1 MKKNIICLAVMLL
14 VMSVTGQEKI
24 DSIKEIQKMP
34 IGLDGTLFLEEY
46 VVKATRVDKKTPV
59 AHEDITKEQL
69 EKVNHGVDLPILLDQ
84 ATSVVT
90 TSDAGAG
97 VGYTGIRI
105 RGSDATRVNV
115 TINGIPLNDAESQ
128 GTFWVDLPDFSSST
142 SDIQIQRGV
151 GTSTNGAGAFGA
163 SINLN
168 TLNSAN
174 SLIPYGEVSNSY
186 GSFNTFK
193 HTIKLSTG
201 LIDGK
206 WNIEGRLSKL
216 TSDGYIDRANSDLS
230 SYYISG
236 GYMGKRSMLKAIA
249 FSGHEQTYQAWY
261 GVPLSY
267 MDSARTYNPYTYENE
282 VDNYKQDH
290 YQLHYVFNAS
300 SKLKINTALHY
311 TRGNGYY
318 EQYKSEEDLADY
330 GIDPI
335 TYTLPGDTILILL
348 PFFGDTLYYDVLG
361 DTTLSINETDLIRRR
376 WLDNHFYGAVFSAEY
391 QTKKLKMVIGGGA
404 NQYRGRHYGEII
416 WAENA
421 SNSEI
426 RHPYYDN
433 DATKNDLNAY
443 VKAYYD
449 VTDKI
454 GLFADIQQRMVQ
466 YDFLGYDNN
475 LNNIQQTADLSF
487 FNPKAGV
494 NYQIN
499 KMHGVYGFVGLG
511 NKEPNRNDYTN
522 STPQSRPVHEQMT
535 DIEIGY
541 RFQSKS
547 VFAHLNVYNMD
558 YTNQLIITGELNDV
572 GAAIRTNVSDSYRR
586 GIELSTGIKL
596 LKNLELRANAT
607 LSQNKIVEFH
617 EYKDDWDTWEQIDSV
632 YTNTDI
638 AFSPNLIIGSQ
649 LICQPF
655 KSDKYGDIEMAF
667 ITKYVGYQYIDN
679 TSNQYAMLDGYTVHD
694 LRVNYTLRN
703 KCFKEL
709 VLSGWVR
716 NLLNKKYISNA
727 WIYKFR
733 SAGYDPTSDDPYAN
747 TEGQGTGMYNM
758 IGAFPQAG
766 RHFFLGLTL
775 KF

>member
-1 MKKNIICLAVMLL
+1 
-14 VMSVTGQEKI
+14 
-24 DSIKEIQKMP
+24 
-34 IGLDGTLFLEEY
+34 
-46 VVKATRVDKKTPV
+46 
-59 AHEDITKEQL
+59 
-69 EKVNHGVDLPILLDQ
+69 
-84 ATSVVT
+84 
-90 TSDAGAG
+90 
-97 VGYTGIRI
+97 
-105 RGSDATRVNV
+105 
-115 TINGIPLNDAESQ
+115 LNDAESQ

-142 SDIQIQRGV
+142 SDIQIQRGI

-168 TLNSAN
+168 TLNSNN
-174 SLIPYGEVSNSY
+174 SLLPYAEVSNSY

-193 HTIKLSTG
+193 HTFKLGTG

-206 WNIEGRLSKL
+206 WNVEGRLSKL
-216 TSDGYIDRANSDLS
+216 TSDGYIDRATSDLS

-236 GYMGKRSMLKAIA
+236 GYMGDRSMLKAIA

-261 GVPLSY
+261 GVPLSF
-267 MDSARTYNPYTYENE
+267 MDSARTYNPYTYDNE

-300 SKLKINTALHY
+300 PKLKINTALHY

-318 EQYKSEEDLADY
+318 EQYKSDESLNDY

-335 TYTLPGDTILILL
+335 SFSSPGDTILFLI
-348 PFFGDTLYYDVLG
+348 PFIGDTLFYDVLG
-361 DTTLSINETDLIRRR
+361 DTTIEITQTDLIRRR

-391 QTKKLKMVIGGGA
+391 QTKKLKLVIGGGA
-404 NQYRGRHYGEII
+404 NQYRGRHYGEVI
-416 WAENA
+416 WSEFA
-421 SNSEI
+421 SNSTI

-433 DATKNDLNAY
+433 DATKNDIHAY

-449 VTDKI
+449 VNDKI
-454 GLFADIQQRMVQ
+454 GLFADLQQRMVQ

-475 LNNIQQTADLSF
+475 LVNIQQTADLSF
-487 FNPKAGV
+487 FNPKAGI
-494 NYQIN
+494 NFQIN
-499 KMHGVYGFVGLG
+499 DAHGVYGFVGIG

-522 STPQSRPVHEQMT
+522 STPQSRPLHEQMT
-535 DIEIGY
+535 DIELGY

-547 VFAHLNVYNMD
+547 VFAHLNLYNMD
-558 YTNQLIITGELNDV
+558 YRNQLIISGELNDV

-607 LSQNKIVEFH
+607 ISQNKIAEFH
-617 EYKDDWDTWEQIDSV
+617 EFKDDWDTEGQIDSV
-632 YTNTDI
+632 FTNTDI
-638 AFSPNLIIGSQ
+638 AFSPNIIIGSQ
-649 LICQPF
+649 LIYQPI
-655 KSDKYGDIEMAF
+655 KSDKYGDVEMAF
-667 ITKYVGYQYIDN
+667 ITKYVGDQYIDN
-679 TSNQYAMLDGYTVHD
+679 TSNRYALLYAYTVHD
-694 LRVNYTLRN
+694 LRINYTLKN

-709 VLSGWVR
+709 VLSGWIR
-716 NLLNKKYISNA
+716 NLLNKEYISNA

-733 SAGYDPTSDDPYAN
+733 SAGYDPRSDDPYAN
-747 TEGQGTGMYNM
+747 AEGQGMYNM